1 MGMATPQALGSGEMC
16 RLTICG
22 PASRIELAVPAHVPV
37 VDLLPTFLEHLG
49 PELAAAGFSHDG
61 WVLQRLGEPPL
72 DEDLGTAALGLYDGD
87 AVYLRPRADQLPPVD
102 FDDLVDGVATGTA
115 ERPDRWRPET
125 TRRFVLSL
133 VGVVLAVGVA
143 VAPLSGTG
151 TLTALVAGAAGLVL
165 LLGAAAAS
173 RALGD
178 RAAGMVL
185 AGGSVGFTVVA
196 GLALPVGADRLTAAG
211 LVSAPG
217 LLAAGAWAATVA
229 ALARPAVGG
238 VLSGLSAAVLA
249 AVLAGLGG
257 LLASFHLVD
266 TVGAAA
272 VVLAVTLAV
281 GAAVPVIASRFAG
294 LRIAPLPTSPEEFQQ
309 GIEPEPSRV
318 VLERTARA
326 HEHIGSL
333 YAGLGLIAGA
343 CLLELATRPG
353 VSARVLAAVAS
364 LLLLLHGRD
373 LFGVRARLAVFVP
386 GVAGLAAVAIG
397 LTLDR
402 PAAVRPLIVAGLLIL
417 AGVLLSVAR
426 VLPGRRVLPHWG
438 RIADLAH
445 TGTAIA
451 VIPLVLAVLGL
462 YARARAGWQ

>member
-1 MGMATPQALGSGEMC
+1 MATPQTLGSGEMC

-37 VDLLPTFLEHLG
+37 ADLLPTFLDHLG
-49 PELAAAGFSHDG
+49 PELAAAGFGHDG

-87 AVYLRPRADQLPPVD
+87 VLHLRPRADHLPPVD

-115 ERPDRWRPET
+115 ERGDRWRPET

-133 VGVVLAVGVA
+133 VGAALALGAA
-143 VAPLSGTG
+143 VAPMSGTG
-151 TLTALVAGAAGLVL
+151 TMTALVAGAASVLL

-178 RAAGMVL
+178 RAAGILL
-185 AGGSVGFTVVA
+185 ASGSIGFTVVA
-196 GLALPVGADRLTAAG
+196 GLALPAG
-211 LVSAPG
+211 EARALSPENLLSAPG

-238 VLSGLSAAVLA
+238 VLAGFTATVFAAILMGA
-249 AVLAGLGG
+249 GG
-257 LLASFHLVD
+257 LLVTLDAAD
-266 TVGAAA
+266 MAGAAA
-272 VVLAVTLAV
+272 IVLAVTLAI

-294 LRIAPLPTSPEEFQQ
+294 LRIPPLPTSPDEFQQ
-309 GIEPEPSRV
+309 GIDPEPSRV

-333 YAGLGLIAGA
+333 YLGLGVIAAG
-343 CLLELATRPG
+343 CLMVLGTTPG
-353 VSARVLAAVAS
+353 IAARILAAVGS

-386 GVAGLAAVAIG
+386 GVAGLAAVLVD

-402 PAAVRPLIVAGLLIL
+402 PANLRPVVVVGLLL
-417 AGVLLSVAR
+417 TAALLLSVAR
-426 VLPGRRVLPHWG
+426 TLPGRRVLPHWG
-438 RIADLAH
+438 RIADLMH
-445 TGTAIA
+445 TTTAIA
-451 VIPLVLAVLGL
+451 VIPLVLSVVGL
-462 YARARAGWQ
+462 YARARAGWA

>member
-1 MGMATPQALGSGEMC
+1 MATPQTLGSGEMC

-37 VDLLPTFLEHLG
+37 VDLLPTFLDHLG

-87 AVYLRPRADQLPPVD
+87 VLHLRPRADHLPPVD

-115 ERPDRWRPET
+115 ERGDRWRPET

-133 VGVVLAVGVA
+133 VGAALALGAA
-143 VAPLSGTG
+143 VAPMSGTA
-151 TLTALVAGAAGLVL
+151 TMAALVAGTASVFL

-178 RAAGMVL
+178 RAAGILL
-185 AGGSVGFTVVA
+185 ASGSIGFTVVA
-196 GLALPVGADRLTAAG
+196 GLALPAG
-211 LVSAPG
+211 EARTLSPAHLLSAPG

-238 VLSGLSAAVLA
+238 VLAGFTATVFAATLMGAGGLLVTLKVTDMAGAAA
-249 AVLAGLGG
+249 IVLAG
-257 LLASFHLVD
+257 
-266 TVGAAA
+266 
-272 VVLAVTLAV
+272 TLAI
-281 GAAVPVIASRFAG
+281 GTAVPVIASRFAG
-294 LRIAPLPTSPEEFQQ
+294 LRIPPLPTNPEEFQQ
-309 GIEPEPSRV
+309 GIDPEPSRV

-333 YAGLGLIAGA
+333 YLGLGVIAAG
-343 CLLELATRPG
+343 CLTVLGTTPG
-353 VSARVLAAVAS
+353 ITARTLAAVAG

-386 GVAGLAAVAIG
+386 GVAGLAAVLVD
-397 LTLDR
+397 LTLDQ
-402 PAAVRPLIVAGLLIL
+402 PATVRPVVVAGLLL
-417 AGVLLSVAR
+417 TAAVLLSVAR
-426 VLPGRRVLPHWG
+426 TLPGRRVLPHWG
-438 RIADLAH
+438 RAADLMH
-445 TGTAIA
+445 TATAIA
-451 VIPLVLAVLGL
+451 VIPLVLAVVGL
-462 YARARAGWQ
+462 YAKARAGWA

>member
-1 MGMATPQALGSGEMC
+1 MSTSHALGAGEMC

-87 AVYLRPRADQLPPVD
+87 VLHLRARADQLPPVD
-102 FDDLVDGVATGTA
+102 FDDLVDGVASGTA

-143 VAPLSGTG
+143 IAPMSGTG
-151 TLTALVAGAAGLVL
+151 TMAAVVAGVAGVIL

-178 RAAGMVL
+178 RTAGVVLAAG
-185 AGGSVGFTVVA
+185 AIGFTVVA
-196 GLALPVGADRLTAAG
+196 GLALPVGAQALG
-211 LVSAPG
+211 PGNLMSASG
-217 LLAAGAWAATVA
+217 LLAAGAWAATA
-229 ALARPAVGG
+229 AAVARPAVGG
-238 VLSGLSAAVLA
+238 VLPGLTAAVFAAVLMA
-249 AVLAGLGG
+249 LGG
-257 LLASFHLVD
+257 LLVSLRLVNA
-266 TVGAAA
+266 TGAAA
-272 VVLAVTLAV
+272 IVLAVTLAV
-281 GAAVPVIASRFAG
+281 GAAVPLIASRFAG
-294 LRIAPLPTSPEEFQQ
+294 LRIPPLPTNPEEFQQ
-309 GIEPEPSRV
+309 GIDPEPSRV
-318 VLERTARA
+318 VLDRTARA
-326 HEHIGSL
+326 HEHIGWL
-333 YAGLGLIAGA
+333 YAGLGVVASV
-343 CLLELATRPG
+343 CLLVLGTTPG
-353 VSARVLAAVAS
+353 ISARVLAAVAS
-364 LLLLLHGRD
+364 LLLLLHGRE
-373 LFGVRARLAVFVP
+373 LFGIRARLAVLLP
-386 GVAGLAAVAIG
+386 GVTGLATVTVD
-397 LTLDR
+397 LTLDLGAPTR
-402 PAAVRPLIVAGLLIL
+402 PMIAVGLLVVAGLL
-417 AGVLLSVAR
+417 LSVAH
-426 VLPGRRVLPHWG
+426 VLPGRRMLPHWG

-451 VIPLVLAVLGL
+451 VIPLVLSAVGV

>member
-1 MGMATPQALGSGEMC
+1 MATPQTLGSGEMC

-22 PASRIELAVPAHVPV
+22 PASRIELAVPAHVPIA
-37 VDLLPTFLEHLG
+37 DLLPTFLEHLG
-49 PELAAAGFSHDG
+49 PELASGGFGHDG

-87 AVYLRPRADQLPPVD
+87 VLHLRPRADHLPPVD

-115 ERPDRWRPET
+115 ERADRWRPET
-125 TRRFVLSL
+125 TRRFVLFL
-133 VGVVLAVGVA
+133 VGTVLALGAA
-143 VAPLSGTG
+143 VASMSGTG
-151 TLTALVAGAAGLVL
+151 MMAAVVAGTASVGL

-178 RAAGMVL
+178 RAAGILL
-185 AGGSVGFTVVA
+185 AAGAIGFTVVA
-196 GLALPVGADRLTAAG
+196 GLALPVGAARSLTSAG
-211 LVSAPG
+211 VVSAPG

-238 VLSGLSAAVLA
+238 VLAGFTATAFAGVLTA
-249 AVLAGLGG
+249 SGG
-257 LLASFHLVD
+257 LLVSLGTAGPA
-266 TVGAAA
+266 GAAA
-272 VVLAVTLAV
+272 IVLACALVIGT
-281 GAAVPVIASRFAG
+281 AVPLIASRFAG
-294 LRIAPLPTSPEEFQQ
+294 LRIPPLPTSADEFQE
-309 GIEPEPSRV
+309 GIDPEPSRV

-333 YAGLGLIAGA
+333 YLGLGIVVAGCLTVLGTTHGIA
-343 CLLELATRPG
+343 
-353 VSARVLAAVAS
+353 ARTLAAVAA

-373 LFGVRARLAVFVP
+373 LLGIRARLAVFVP
-386 GVAGLAAVAIG
+386 GAAGLATVLVD

-402 PAAVRPLIVAGLLIL
+402 PAAVRPLIVAALMVAAGLLL
-417 AGVLLSVAR
+417 AVAR

-445 TGTAIA
+445 TASAIT
-451 VIPLVLAVLGL
+451 VIPLVLAVVGV
-462 YARARAGWQ
+462 YAKARAGWS

>member
-1 MGMATPQALGSGEMC
+1 MATPQTLGSGEMC

-37 VDLLPTFLEHLG
+37 ADLLPTFLDHLG
-49 PELAAAGFSHDG
+49 PELAAAGFGHDG

-87 AVYLRPRADQLPPVD
+87 VLHLRPRADHLPPVD

-115 ERPDRWRPET
+115 ERGDRWRPET

-133 VGVVLAVGVA
+133 VGAALALGAA
-143 VAPLSGTG
+143 VAPMSGTG
-151 TLTALVAGAAGLVL
+151 AMAALVAGTASVLL

-178 RAAGMVL
+178 RAAGILL
-185 AGGSVGFTVVA
+185 AAGSIGFTVVA
-196 GLALPVGADRLTAAG
+196 GLALPAGEARSLTPG
-211 LVSAPG
+211 SLLSAPG

-238 VLSGLSAAVLA
+238 VLAGFTATVFAAILM
-249 AVLAGLGG
+249 GLGG
-257 LLASFHLVD
+257 LLVTLGAANMA
-266 TVGAAA
+266 GAAA
-272 VVLAVTLAV
+272 IVLAVALAI

-294 LRIAPLPTSPEEFQQ
+294 LRIPPLPTSPDEFQE
-309 GIEPEPSRV
+309 GIDPEPSRV

-333 YAGLGLIAGA
+333 YIGLGVIAAG
-343 CLLELATRPG
+343 CLMVLGTTPG
-353 VSARVLAAVAS
+353 IAARSLAAVAS

-386 GVAGLAAVAIG
+386 GVAGLAAVLID
-397 LTLDR
+397 LTLDQPPTVR
-402 PAAVRPLIVAGLLIL
+402 PALVVVLMLTAGLL
-417 AGVLLSVAR
+417 LSAAR
-426 VLPGRRVLPHWG
+426 TLPGRRLLPHWG
-438 RIADLAH
+438 RIADLMH
-445 TGTAIA
+445 TTAAIGI
-451 VIPLVLAVLGL
+451 IPLVLAVVGL
-462 YARARAGWQ
+462 YAKARAGWA

>member
-1 MGMATPQALGSGEMC
+1 MSTPQTLGSGEMC

-37 VDLLPTFLEHLG
+37 ADLLPTFLEHLG
-49 PELAAAGFSHDG
+49 PELAAAGFGHDG

-87 AVYLRPRADQLPPVD
+87 VLHLRPRADHLPPVD

-115 ERPDRWRPET
+115 DRPDRWRPET
-125 TRRFVLSL
+125 TRRFVLGL
-133 VGVVLAVGVA
+133 VGAALAVGMA
-143 VAPLSGTG
+143 VAPMSGTG
-151 TLTALVAGAAGLVL
+151 TLVALTAGAASVVL

-178 RAAGMVL
+178 RAAGVIL
-185 AGGSVGFTVVA
+185 AAGAVGFTAVA
-196 GLALPVGADRLTAAG
+196 GLALPAGDGRHLTAAA

-217 LLAAGAWAATVA
+217 LLAAGAWSATAA

-238 VLSGLSAAVLA
+238 T
-249 AVLAGLGG
+249 LAGFTATAFAAALTALGG
-257 LLASFHLVD
+257 LLVSLKLTGAA
-266 TVGAAA
+266 GAAA
-272 VVLAVTLAV
+272 VVLAVTLAA
-281 GAAVPVIASRFAG
+281 GATVPVIASRFAG

-309 GIEPEPSRV
+309 GIDPEPSRV

-333 YAGLGLIAGA
+333 YLGLGVIAAA
-343 CLLELATRPG
+343 CLVVLGTTPG
-353 VSARVLAAVAS
+353 ISARTLAAVGS

-386 GVAGLAAVAIG
+386 GVAGLAAVVVD

-402 PAAVRPLIVAGLLIL
+402 PAAVRPVVVLGLLIVAAL
-417 AGVLLSVAR
+417 LLSVAR
-426 VLPGRRVLPHWG
+426 LLPGRRLLPHWG
-438 RIADLAH
+438 RLADLAH
-445 TGTAIA
+445 SGTAIA
-451 VIPLVLAVLGL
+451 IIPLVLAVVGL
-462 YARARAGWQ
+462 YAKARAGWA

>member
-1 MGMATPQALGSGEMC
+1 MSTPQTLGSGEMC

-37 VDLLPTFLEHLG
+37 ADLLPTFLEHLG
-49 PELAAAGFSHDG
+49 PELAATGFGHDG

-87 AVYLRPRADQLPPVD
+87 DQNQQPHTNHQPPSD

-115 ERPDRWRPET
+115 DRPDRWRPET
-125 TRRFVLSL
+125 TRRFVLGL
-133 VGVVLAVGVA
+133 VGAVLAVAVA
-143 VAPLSGTG
+143 VAPTSGTG
-151 TLTALVAGAAGLVL
+151 TLAALAAGAASVVL

-178 RAAGMVL
+178 RAAGIIL
-185 AGGSVGFTVVA
+185 AAGAIGFTVVA
-196 GLALPVGADRLTAAG
+196 GLAVPVDDARPLTAAA
-211 LVSAPG
+211 LLSAPG
-217 LLAAGAWAATVA
+217 LLAAGAWSATVA

-238 VLSGLSAAVLA
+238 TLAGFTATTFSAVLM
-249 AVLAGLGG
+249 GLGG
-257 LLASFHLVD
+257 LLVSLRLTDVP
-266 TVGAAA
+266 GAAA

-294 LRIAPLPTSPEEFQQ
+294 LRIAPLPANPEEFQQ
-309 GIEPEPSRV
+309 GIDPEPSRV

-333 YAGLGLIAGA
+333 YLGLGVIAAA
-343 CLLELATRPG
+343 CLVVLGTTPG
-353 VSARVLAAVAS
+353 ISARTLAAVGS

-373 LFGVRARLAVFVP
+373 LFGVRARLAVFAP
-386 GVAGLAAVAIG
+386 GVAGLVAVVVD

-402 PAAVRPLIVAGLLIL
+402 PAVERPAVVLGLLIV

-426 VLPGRRVLPHWG
+426 ALPGRRLLPHWG

-445 TGTAIA
+445 SGTAIA
-451 VIPLVLAVLGL
+451 IIPLVLAVIGL
-462 YARARAGWQ
+462 YAKARAGWA

>member
-1 MGMATPQALGSGEMC
+1 MATPQTLGSGEMC

-37 VDLLPTFLEHLG
+37 ADLLPTFLEHLG
-49 PELAAAGFSHDG
+49 PELAAAGFRHDG

-87 AVYLRPRADQLPPVD
+87 VLHLRPRADHLPPVD

-115 ERPDRWRPET
+115 ERGDRWRPET

-133 VGVVLAVGVA
+133 VGAALALGAA
-143 VAPLSGTG
+143 VAPMSGTA
-151 TLTALVAGAAGLVL
+151 TMAAVVAGTASVLL

-178 RAAGMVL
+178 RAAGILL
-185 AGGSVGFTVVA
+185 AAGSIGFTMVA
-196 GLALPVGADRLTAAG
+196 GLALPAGEVRSLTPG
-211 LVSAPG
+211 NLLSAPG

-238 VLSGLSAAVLA
+238 VLAGFTATVFAAVLTGVGGLLVTLRVADRAGA
-249 AVLAGLGG
+249 AAIVLAG
-257 LLASFHLVD
+257 
-266 TVGAAA
+266 
-272 VVLAVTLAV
+272 TLAI

-294 LRIAPLPTSPEEFQQ
+294 LRIPPLPSSPDEFQQ
-309 GIEPEPSRV
+309 GIDPEPSRV

-333 YAGLGLIAGA
+333 YLGLGVVAAGCLMVLAATPGIA
-343 CLLELATRPG
+343 
-353 VSARVLAAVAS
+353 ARTLAAVAS

-386 GVAGLAAVAIG
+386 GVAGLAAVLMD
-397 LTLDR
+397 LTLDQPPTAR
-402 PAAVRPLIVAGLLIL
+402 PVAVVGLLLTAGL
-417 AGVLLSVAR
+417 LLSVAR
-426 VLPGRRVLPHWG
+426 TLPGRRILPHWG
-438 RIADLAH
+438 RIADLTH
-445 TGTAIA
+445 TTTAIA
-451 VIPLVLAVLGL
+451 VIPLVLAVAGL
-462 YARARAGWQ
+462 YAKARAGWA